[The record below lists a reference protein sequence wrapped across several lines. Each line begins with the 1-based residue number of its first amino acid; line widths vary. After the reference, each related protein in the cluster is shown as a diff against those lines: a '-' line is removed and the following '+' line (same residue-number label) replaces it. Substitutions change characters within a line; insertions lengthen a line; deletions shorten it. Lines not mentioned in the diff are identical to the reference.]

1 MRLRVTSY
9 VSASPHWLSR
19 QLWSEVH
26 SPCAPERPWVGGSS
40 SSGITSPCHAARP
53 TSSFES
59 STPTRMNRKWLTE
72 ESMAFHE
79 PTRFAEF
86 EVIFLGRHP
95 QTVWSFHGLTA
106 RERPGRQSD
115 GQPVSITEDR
125 RATVQFV
132 DVYGGLYRGAAWEW

>member
-1 MRLRVTSY
+1 MGGWEHQFWHYEPMPRGKTYLVFRV
-9 VSASPHWLSR
+9 VNPNPD
-19 QLWSEVH
+19 E
-26 SPCAPERPWVGGSS
+26 PE
-40 SSGITSPCHAARP
+40 
-53 TSSFES
+53 
-59 STPTRMNRKWLTE
+59 WLTE

-132 DVYGGLYRGAAWEW
+132 DVYGGLYCGVAWEW